1 MQPHTRRAIVAGLVG
16 TLALTLTLAWGP
28 TIGAPPLNL
37 PLWDG
42 TFFTLNLG
50 LAVAL
55 GYFIHFAVGVAL
67 AIAYQKWFQHRLS
80 GEGWLRGAVFG
91 LIIWGALMLV
101 GLPIFDVLDPLV
113 ENGLMSSPGL
123 FAMGLGIAAPVM
135 LLFAHLIYGSI
146 VGAMTDLSHAPLSLA
161 RRRRA

>member
-1 MQPHTRRAIVAGLVG
+1 MQSDTRRAIVSGLAG
-16 TLALTLTLAWGP
+16 TAALTLTLAWGP

-55 GYFIHFAVGVAL
+55 GYVVHFAIGAAL
-67 AIAYQKWFQHRLS
+67 AVLYQKWFRHRLS

-91 LIIWGALMLV
+91 LIIWGALMLA
-101 GLPIFDVLDPLV
+101 GLPVFDVLDPLV

-123 FAMGLGIAAPVM
+123 FALGLGIAAPVM
-135 LLFAHLIYGSI
+135 LLFAHLLYGSI
-146 VGAMTDLSHAPLSLA
+146 VGAMTDASHAPLSQL
-161 RRRRA
+161 RRRV